1 MSSPPRVVLLAGGG
15 GGAKLAAGLGQLLAD
30 YDSLVVTNVGDDF
43 EHLGLTICPDID
55 SVLYALS
62 GRIDS
67 QRGWGR
73 ANESWRV
80 LDELTAMGGPAWFN
94 LGDLDIALHLHRGHW
109 LAQGESLSAV
119 TKRLAISLGIT
130 DITIAPA
137 TDQRLRTQ
145 LETDEG
151 RLDFQQYFVAR
162 RCEPKVSA
170 IEFAVAQNA
179 QPSDALLSFSQAPI
193 DCLVL
198 GPSNPLL
205 SIDPIFRVPG
215 MLELLSKAHKRV
227 AVCPIVRGMAIKG
240 PLAKLMSELGMPV
253 SAAGWMQTMQAAY
266 PGLID
271 FWVFDEQDRDL
282 EHALQ
287 SGAGGVIF
295 LDTVMTDANKAR
307 QLAKNILAR
316 VANHA

>member
-1 MSSPPRVVLLAGGG
+1 VSMRPRVTLLAGGG
-15 GGAKLAAGLGQLLAD
+15 GGAKLAAGLGQLSAQ
-30 YDSLVVTNVGDDF
+30 YEGLVVTNVGDDF
-43 EHLGLTICPDID
+43 EHLGLTICPDTD

-62 GRIDS
+62 GLIDP

-80 LDELTAMGGPAWFN
+80 LDELKAMNGPAWFN

-119 TKRLAISLGIT
+119 TARLATSLGIT
-130 DITIAPA
+130 DIAVAPA
-137 TDQRLRTQ
+137 TDQQLRTQ
-145 LETDEG
+145 VETDEG
-151 RLDFQQYFVAR
+151 RLEFQQYFVAR

-170 IEFAVAQNA
+170 IEFTVAHNA
-179 QPSDALLSFSQAPI
+179 QPSDALVSFSQTPI

-215 MLELLSKAHKRV
+215 MLELLKKAKTRV
-227 AVCPIVRGMAIKG
+227 AVCPIVGGAAIKG
-240 PLAKLMSELGMPV
+240 PLAKLMAEMNMPV
-253 SAAGWMQTMQAAY
+253 SAQGWMQYMQAAY

-271 FWVFDEQDRDL
+271 LWVFDEQDREL

-287 SGAGGVIF
+287 SSAGGMIF
-295 LDTVMTDANKAR
+295 LDTVMTDADKAR
-307 QLAKNILAR
+307 GLASHILAQ
-316 VANHA
+316 AIDHA